1 MKLTAPHLADEH
13 MTFYEWNGNTP
24 RFGVARNASRG
35 HRWQAS
41 ASVLAVL
48 ATLLILTGCD
58 RQSPVEANSE
68 KTAPAGED
76 TREQA
81 ADLYDEIKPQPPG
94 PAEQAGAA
102 LDDARDAAGEK
113 VEAAGDAPKR

>member
-24 RFGVARNASRG
+24 RFGVARNAPRG

-41 ASVLAVL
+41 AGVLAVL
-48 ATLLILTGCD
+48 ATLLILNGCD
-58 RQSPVEANSE
+58 RQGPAEAAGE
-68 KTAPAGED
+68 KIDQAVED

-94 PAEQAGAA
+94 PAEQAGKA

-113 VEAAGDAPKR
+113 LEAAGEALQR